1 MLETLLWWIL
11 LELIGLA
18 VFPISFRFFRN
29 LPDRGYTFIKP
40 LGLLLIVYPFWL
52 LTSLGFLTNTQG
64 SIALVALVVAGAS
77 WFFVAWM
84 SPARWQQ
91 HDTRAP
97 ASVDRSHPPLRDGG
111 ANEPNGGDE
120 PVEHEKRTIAGPQP
134 ADPAHP
140 GGIEVPPTSSP
151 EATRRSRKSKTPA
164 SAGGDE
170 PRAGVETHDFSETL
184 AVAECNLSPIDWLRT
199 HVRLVITTE
208 LVFTVAFVGW
218 ALVRAFMPDITA
230 TEKPMDFAF
239 LNGILQ
245 SRQFPPLDPWL
256 SGYAI
261 SYYYFG
267 YLIIAMLTM
276 LSGVASSIAY
286 NLAIALAF
294 ALAATGAFGLAY
306 DLIAGAQDVT
316 RIPPRGQAALE
327 GTRALFFSLFAPI
340 FLVVM
345 GNLEGLLEALHAR
358 GLGSVALWN
367 WVDVKGLVQAP
378 VTGTFVPTDNWWWW
392 RASRVIHDVAQGQ
405 TQEVID
411 EFPQFSFLLGDMHP
425 HVLALPF
432 AFLALAIGLKLF
444 RETKF
449 NLKEAWPEFLLIA
462 LVIGALPPLNF
473 WDVLPYGF
481 IAVVAF
487 AAARYRFRN
496 RWEPGATRDVVQFAV
511 ALGVAG
517 IVLYLP
523 FYLGFQ
529 SQAGGLLPVLF
540 VKTSLHQYLL
550 MFGLFIFVFVVFLAR
565 LVYEHRSELAHVAVG
580 YTLPVVALLV
590 AFPVAIAA
598 FALALLAI
606 SAPLREQA
614 LAAFPNAP
622 GNVMSNVLSAYF
634 GPLFADPWL
643 YLLLVLLLA
652 SVVGL
657 LRLRIIDLALFDTS
671 TNFVLLMMFTGLL
684 LTFGAEFVYLRDV
697 FGTRMNTVF
706 KFYYQVW
713 ALFSVAAAYGV
724 YYVAQ
729 KSSGIARGAW
739 FAGLA
744 VLLLASLIYPALAI
758 PSRVNEFTG
767 TPTLDGIAWI
777 KRFNP
782 SDYAGIQ
789 WLDQNAPRGSVIL
802 EATGDEYSYGNRI
815 SMATGLPTVLG
826 WYGHENQW
834 RGNTN
839 LFKND
844 AKGIDRAADI
854 ARIYQTLDP
863 NEALTLMGKYD
874 ISFVVVGDTERVKYG
889 LSAPQ
894 IDKFS
899 KAMPLAFQNGNL
911 RIYARPNLAN

>member
-1 MLETLLWWIL
+1 MAETLLWWIL

-18 VFPISFRFFRN
+18 VFPVAFRFFHN
-29 LPDRGYTFIKP
+29 LPDRGYAFIKP
-40 LGLLLIVYPFWL
+40 LGLLLVVYPFWL

-77 WFFVAWM
+77 WLALAWR
-84 SPARWQQ
+84 SPERWRRPGTQ
-91 HDTRAP
+91 AP
-97 ASVDRSHPPLRDGG
+97 AS

-120 PVEHEKRTIAGPQP
+120 PAGLSQIAAAPPSSEP
-134 ADPAHP
+134 ASFTGVIEPAHS
-140 GGIEVPPTSSP
+140 GGANVLPASSP
-151 EATRRSRKSKTPA
+151 EVMRESRKSKTR
-164 SAGGDE
+164 SSGGVDN
-170 PRAGVETHDFSETL
+170 PHTDVETHGSSGSDAAL
-184 AVAECNLSPIDWLRT
+184 QVDLSPVDWLRM
-199 HVRLVITTE
+199 HAPLVLTTE
-208 LVFTVAFVGW
+208 LVFSVAFVGW
-218 ALVRAFMPDITA
+218 ALVRAYMPDITA

-267 YLIIAMLTM
+267 YLIIAVLTM

-286 NLAIALAF
+286 NLAVALLF
-294 ALAATGAFGLAY
+294 ALAATGAFGLAF
-306 DLIAGAQDVT
+306 DLIAGALDVA
-316 RIPPRGQAALE
+316 RKSPRGRTDLAG
-327 GTRALFFSLFAPI
+327 GTRALFFSLFAPV

-345 GNLEGLLEALHAR
+345 GNLEGLLEALHTR
-358 GLGSVALWN
+358 GLGSVAFWN
-367 WVDVKGLVQAP
+367 WVDVKGLAEAQ
-378 VTGTFVPTDNWWWW
+378 VTGTWMPADNWWWW
-392 RASRVIHDVAQGQ
+392 RASRVIHDVARGQ

-432 AFLALAIGLKLF
+432 AFLALAVGLKLF
-444 RETKF
+444 RESKF
-449 NLKEAWPEFLLIA
+449 NLREAWPEFLLIA
-462 LVIGALPPLNF
+462 LVMGALPPLNF
-473 WDVLPYGF
+473 WDVVPYGF

-496 RWEPGATRDVVQFAV
+496 LWEPGAGRDVALFAV
-511 ALGVAG
+511 ALAAASAL
-517 IVLYLP
+517 LYLP
-523 FYLGFQ
+523 FYVGFQ

-550 MFGLFIFVFVVFLAR
+550 MFGLFIFVFLAFLAR
-565 LVYEHRSELAHVAVG
+565 LIYEHRFELARVWAGHAF
-580 YTLPVVALLV
+580 PVVALLI
-590 AFPVAIAA
+590 AFPAAVAA
-598 FALALLAI
+598 FALALLAV

-614 LAAFPNAP
+614 REAFPNTPGNLVPNVLAAF
-622 GNVMSNVLSAYF
+622 F
-634 GPLFADPWL
+634 GPLYADPRL
-643 YLLLVLLLA
+643 FILLVLLLT
-652 SVVGL
+652 SVVVL
-657 LRLRIIDLALFDTS
+657 LRLRIIDLALFDAS

-684 LTFGAEFVYLRDV
+684 LTFGVEFVYLRDV

-724 YYVAQ
+724 YYLAQ
-729 KSSGIARGAW
+729 KLDGIARGAW
-739 FAGLA
+739 FAGVA
-744 VLLLASLIYPALAI
+744 VLLLAGLVYPSLAI
-758 PSRVNEFTG
+758 PSRKQEFTG

-789 WLDQNAPRGSVIL
+789 WLEQNAPRGSVIL
-802 EATGDEYSYGNRI
+802 ETPGDEYSYGNRI

-834 RGNTN
+834 RGNTD

-844 AKGIDRAADI
+844 AKGIDRPADI

-863 NEALTLMGKYD
+863 KEALTLMGKYD
-874 ISFVVVGDTERVKYG
+874 ISFVVVGDTERAKYG

-894 IDKFS
+894 IDKFG

-911 RIYARPNLAN
+911 RIYARPNLAS